1 MKAATRILSATVLA
15 LASLT
20 TATGAWAAIE
30 PMDDEAL
37 SNSYAGDGTAGTK
50 LPDSPFL
57 NFANALLKLSAKNV
71 KMLSRDEFVAT
82 MADAGVVA
90 LPSSVYDGRPVTEVT
105 LPSNPVTTTVKL
117 SQFISSMTG
126 VKYDAPGMGNITIQ
140 NFDAGGTRLWVW
152 GH

>member
-1 MKAATRILSATVLA
+1 MKAATRILATTALA

-20 TATGAWAAIE
+20 AAGGAWATIE

-37 SNSYAGDGTAGTK
+37 SNSYAGDGTEGAK
-50 LPDSPFL
+50 LPNSPFL
-57 NFANALLKLSAKNV
+57 NFANELLKISTKNV
-71 KMLSRDEFVAT
+71 KMLSREEFVAT
-82 MADAGVVA
+82 MADAGVAV
-90 LPSSVYDGRPVTEVT
+90 LPSTVYDGRPVTEVT
-105 LPSNPVTTTVKL
+105 LPSHPVTTTVKL

>member
-1 MKAATRILSATVLA
+1 MKAATRILATAALA

-20 TATGAWAAIE
+20 AAGGAWATIE
-30 PMDDEAL
+30 PMDDDAL
-37 SNSYAGDGTAGTK
+37 SNSYAGDGTEGAK
-50 LPDSPFL
+50 LPNSSFL
-57 NFANALLKLSAKNV
+57 NFANALLQVSAKSAKV
-71 KMLSRDEFVAT
+71 LSRAEFEAT
-82 MADAGVVA
+82 MAASGVS
-90 LPSSVYDGRPVTEVT
+90 LPSSVYDGRAVTEVT
-105 LPSNPVTTTVKL
+105 LPSNPVTATVKL